1 MFDNLRAAILV
12 PEIRKR
18 VGFVFFAFAW
28 FVFMIHVQL
37 PNVNQA
43 AWQRALQGG
52 TFYNLLGFL
61 SGGALQKLSI
71 IAMGITPYINAS
83 IIMQLMTVV
92 LPQLEEMAKK
102 GGEEG
107 RKAISQYTRWL
118 TIALAILQATFMT
131 NAMKLSGVFYDPS
144 IWYQLFAIVAFV
156 AGTLFLMWLGE
167 QITDKGIGNGVSLI
181 IFIGIVLRYPTY
193 VSQTASSASQG
204 ALSLLNLVLYVVVA
218 IAIIIGII
226 FMYQGQRRVPV
237 QQARRVVGRKMFAG
251 RSTYI
256 PLRLNNAGVI
266 SIIFAISIL
275 LLPQQALSWFSVHS
289 GAAKST
295 WVNLFQLPWGS
306 HWTMQFPTNVPA
318 LSETLGAWFAPG
330 GTIYNLM
337 YFLLVVIFTFFYSS
351 VVINTRDVADNLK
364 KTGAFIPGIRPGQPT
379 VDYLNKILLRLTTA
393 AAISESFNVWF
404 SPNGL
409 LYSIFYFLLVVIFTF
424 FYASIVLNTKDVAD
438 NLKKSGSFIPGI
450 RPGDPTVQ
458 YLNKI
463 LYRLTFA
470 SAIFLGLLAV
480 VPGALQRGLSVTTF
494 YLGST
499 SLLIVVGVALDTIT
513 QIEARLAMR
522 DYRGF
527 IKR

>member
-1 MFDNLRAAILV
+1 MLTNLRAALLV
-12 PEIRKR
+12 PDIRQR
-18 VGFVFFAFAW
+18 VVFVFGAFAL

-37 PNVNQA
+37 PNVNDA
-43 AWQRALQGG
+43 KWQQLLSQGV
-52 TFYNLLGFL
+52 FYSLLGFL

-107 RKAISQYTRWL
+107 RKKIGQYTRWL
-118 TIALAILQATFMT
+118 TIVLATLQAFFMA
-131 NAMKLSGVFYDPS
+131 NLMRNSGVFYDQS
-144 IWYQLFAIVAFV
+144 VMFLLYVVVAMV
-156 AGTLFLMWLGE
+156 GGTLFLMWLGE

-181 IFIGIVLRYPTY
+181 IFIGIVLRYPQYVAQTY
-193 VSQTASSASQG
+193 ASTTKGGESVANIVIY
-204 ALSLLNLVLYVVVA
+204 AA
-218 IAIIIGII
+218 IAVAVIISIV
-226 FMYQGQRRVPV
+226 FLYQGQRRIPV

-266 SIIFAISIL
+266 SIIFAISLL
-275 LLPQQALSWFSVHS
+275 LLPQQALSWFNRGGTAGGVWGSV
-289 GAAKST
+289 ST
-295 WVNLFQLPWGS
+295 WLQVYFSPNSVLY
-306 HWTMQFPTNVPA
+306 NVV
-318 LSETLGAWFAPG
+318 
-330 GTIYNLM
+330 
-337 YFLLVVIFTFFYSS
+337 YFGLVVIFTFFYSGI
-351 VVINTRDVADNLK
+351 VINT
-364 KTGAFIPGIRPGQPT
+364 
-379 VDYLNKILLRLTTA
+379 
-393 AAISESFNVWF
+393 
-404 SPNGL
+404 
-409 LYSIFYFLLVVIFTF
+409 
-424 FYASIVLNTKDVAD
+424 KDIAD

-450 RPGDPTVQ
+450 RPGQPTVD
-458 YLNKI
+458 YVNRI
-463 LYRLTFA
+463 LMRITTA
-470 SAIFLGLLAV
+470 AAIYLGLLAV
-480 VPGALQRGLSVTTF
+480 IPGALQRGLSVTTF

>member
-1 MFDNLRAAILV
+1 MFDNLRAALLV

-18 VGFVFFAFAW
+18 VGFVLFAFAW

-37 PNVNQA
+37 PNVNEQ
-43 AWQRALQGG
+43 AWQQVLKGG
-52 TFYNLLGFL
+52 AFYNLLGFL

-71 IAMGITPYINAS
+71 ISMGITPYINAS

-107 RKAISQYTRWL
+107 RKKISQYTRWL
-118 TIALAILQATFMT
+118 TIVLAILQGTFMT
-131 NAMKLSGVFYDPS
+131 NAMRVSGVFYDTS
-144 IWYQLFAIVAFV
+144 FLFQLFAIVALV

-193 VSQTASSASQG
+193 VAQTYSSAAQG
-204 ALSLLNLVLYVVVA
+204 GESLLNLVLYILVA
-218 IAIIIGII
+218 IAVIIGII

-275 LLPQQALSWFSVHS
+275 LLPQQALSWFSGHQGVQ
-289 GAAKST
+289 ST
-295 WVNLFQLPWGS
+295 WLHLVGPIE
-306 HWTMQFPTNVPA
+306 FPTNIAA
-318 LSETLGAWFAPG
+318 LSESLNVWFAPSG
-330 GTIYNLM
+330 VVYNLA
-337 YFLLVVIFTFFYSS
+337 YFFLVVIFTFFYSS
-351 VVINTRDVADNLK
+351 IVINTRDVADNLK

-379 VDYLNKILLRLTTA
+379 VDYLNKILMRLTTA
-393 AAISESFNVWF
+393 A
-404 SPNGL
+404 
-409 LYSIFYFLLVVIFTF
+409 
-424 FYASIVLNTKDVAD
+424 
-438 NLKKSGSFIPGI
+438 
-450 RPGDPTVQ
+450 
-458 YLNKI
+458 
-463 LYRLTFA
+463 
-470 SAIFLGLLAV
+470 AIFLGLLAV
-480 VPGALQRGLSVTTF
+480 LPGALQRGLSVTTF

>member
-1 MFDNLRAAILV
+1 MLNNLRAALLV
-12 PEIRKR
+12 PDIRKR
-18 VGFVFFAFAW
+18 VLFVFFAFAV

-37 PNVNQA
+37 PNVNEKTWQA
-43 AWQRALQGG
+43 LLAGG

-92 LPQLEEMAKK
+92 LPQLEELAKK

-107 RKAISQYTRWL
+107 RKKIGQYTRWL
-118 TIALAILQATFMT
+118 TIVLATLQAFFMA
-131 NAMKLSGVFYDPS
+131 NVMHAQHVFYDDS
-144 IWYQLFAIVAFV
+144 VWYMIYAIIAMVG
-156 AGTLFLMWLGE
+156 GTLFLMWLGE

-181 IFIGIVLRYPTY
+181 IFIGIVLRYPQYVAQTY
-193 VSQTASSASQG
+193 SSTSKGGESVA
-204 ALSLLNLVLYVVVA
+204 NLILYILIA
-218 IAIIIGII
+218 IAVIISIV
-226 FMYQGQRRVPV
+226 FLYQGQRRVPV

-275 LLPQQALSWFSVHS
+275 LLPQQALSWF
-289 GAAKST
+289 AK
-295 WVNLFQLPWGS
+295 
-306 HWTMQFPTNVPA
+306 
-318 LSETLGAWFAPG
+318 G
-330 GTIYNLM
+330 GTTGIWASISSWVTVYFSPNSLLYNIV
-337 YFLLVVIFTFFYSS
+337 YFLLVVVFTFFYSA
-351 VVINTRDVADNLK
+351 VVINT
-364 KTGAFIPGIRPGQPT
+364 
-379 VDYLNKILLRLTTA
+379 
-393 AAISESFNVWF
+393 
-404 SPNGL
+404 
-409 LYSIFYFLLVVIFTF
+409 
-424 FYASIVLNTKDVAD
+424 KDIAD

-450 RPGDPTVQ
+450 RPGQPTVD
-458 YLNKI
+458 YINRI
-463 LYRLTFA
+463 LLRITTAAALY
-470 SAIFLGLLAV
+470 LGLLAV
-480 VPGALQRGLSVTTF
+480 LPGALQRGLSVTTF

>member
-1 MFDNLRAAILV
+1 MLNNLRAALLV
-12 PEIRKR
+12 PDIRQR
-18 VGFVFFAFAW
+18 VLFVFGAFAV

-37 PNVNQA
+37 PNVNEPV
-43 AWQRALQGG
+43 WQKLLSQGV
-52 TFYNLLGFL
+52 FYNLLGFL

-92 LPQLEEMAKK
+92 LPNLEELAKK

-107 RKAISQYTRWL
+107 RKKIGQYTRWL
-118 TIALAILQATFMT
+118 TIVLATLQGFFMA
-131 NAMKLSGVFYDPS
+131 NLMRQSGVFYDNS
-144 IWYQLFAIVAFV
+144 IWFMLYAIIAMVG
-156 AGTLFLMWLGE
+156 GTLFLMWLGE

-181 IFIGIVLRYPTY
+181 IFIGIVLRYPQYVAQTY
-193 VSQTASSASQG
+193 ASTSKGGESIV
-204 ALSLLNLVLYVVVA
+204 NLILYVLIA
-218 IAIIIGII
+218 IAVVISIV
-226 FMYQGQRRVPV
+226 FLYQGQRRVPV

-275 LLPQQALSWFSVHS
+275 LLPQQALSWFNKAGGTGIWANVAS
-289 GAAKST
+289 
-295 WVNLFQLPWGS
+295 WVNVYFSPNSWL
-306 HWTMQFPTNVPA
+306 
-318 LSETLGAWFAPG
+318 
-330 GTIYNLM
+330 YNLV
-337 YFLLVVIFTFFYSS
+337 YFLLVVIFTFFYSA
-351 VVINTRDVADNLK
+351 VVV
-364 KTGAFIPGIRPGQPT
+364 
-379 VDYLNKILLRLTTA
+379 
-393 AAISESFNVWF
+393 
-404 SPNGL
+404 
-409 LYSIFYFLLVVIFTF
+409 
-424 FYASIVLNTKDVAD
+424 NTKDIAD

-450 RPGDPTVQ
+450 RPGQPTVD
-458 YLNKI
+458 YINRI
-463 LYRLTFA
+463 LLRITTA
-470 SAIFLGLLAV
+470 AAIYLGLLAV
-480 VPGALQRGLSVTTF
+480 LPGALQRGLSVTTF

>member
-1 MFDNLRAAILV
+1 MFNNLRAAILV
-12 PEIRKR
+12 PEIRSR
-18 VGFVFFAFAW
+18 ILFVLFAFAW

-43 AWQRALQGG
+43 AWERVLQSGA
-52 TFYNLLGFL
+52 FYNLLGFL

-107 RKAISQYTRWL
+107 RKKISQYTRWL
-118 TIALAILQATFMT
+118 TIILGTIQATFM
-131 NAMKLSGVFYDPS
+131 AISMERSGVFYDTS
-144 IWYQLFAIVAFV
+144 IWYLLYAIVAMV
-156 AGTLFLMWLGE
+156 GGTLFLMWLGE
-167 QITDKGIGNGVSLI
+167 QISDKGIGNGVSLI
-181 IFIGIVLRYPTY
+181 IFIGIVLRYPQYVTQTY
-193 VSQTASSASQG
+193 ASASQG
-204 ALSLLNLVLYVVVA
+204 AESLLNLFLYIAV
-218 IAIIIGII
+218 AIIIIVSII
-226 FMYQGQRRVPV
+226 FLYQGQRRVPV

-275 LLPQQALSWFSVHS
+275 LLPQQALSWFGHGQAITGS
-289 GAAKST
+289 GFWPA
-295 WVNLFQLPWGS
+295 FQRA
-306 HWTMQFPTNVPA
+306 MQGFSAWLNV
-318 LSETLGAWFAPG
+318 WFTPNG
-330 GTIYNLM
+330 FLYNIV
-337 YFLLVVIFTFFYSS
+337 YFLLVVVFTFFYSS
-351 VVINTRDVADNLK
+351 IVLNTRDVADNLK

-379 VDYLNKILLRLTTA
+379 VDYLNKILMRLTTA
-393 AAISESFNVWF
+393 AAI
-404 SPNGL
+404 
-409 LYSIFYFLLVVIFTF
+409 Y
-424 FYASIVLNTKDVAD
+424 
-438 NLKKSGSFIPGI
+438 
-450 RPGDPTVQ
+450 
-458 YLNKI
+458 
-463 LYRLTFA
+463 
-470 SAIFLGLLAV
+470 LGLLAV
-480 VPGALQRGLSVTTF
+480 LPGALQRGLSVTTF

-499 SLLIVVGVALDTIT
+499 SLLIVVGVALDTIN

>member
-1 MFDNLRAAILV
+1 VFDNLRAALLV
-12 PEIRKR
+12 PDIRKR
-18 VGFVFFAFAW
+18 VLYVLFAFAL
-28 FVFMIHVQL
+28 FIFMIHVQL
-37 PNVNQA
+37 PNVNEQR
-43 AWQRALQGG
+43 WQQELQQGA
-52 TFYNLLGFL
+52 FYNLLGFL
-61 SGGALQKLSI
+61 SGGALQHLSI
-71 IAMGITPYINAS
+71 IAMGITPFINAS

-107 RKAISQYTRWL
+107 RKRISQYTRWL
-118 TIALAILQATFMT
+118 TIILAVLQATFMT
-131 NAMKLSGVFYDPS
+131 NAMRLSGVFYDQS
-144 IWYQLFAIVAFV
+144 IFFQLFAIVALV
-156 AGTLFLMWLGE
+156 SGTMFLMWLGE

-193 VSQTASSASQG
+193 VAQTVTSANSGQ
-204 ALSLLNLVLYVVVA
+204 LSLLNLVLFVV
-218 IAIIIGII
+218 ITIGIIVGII

-275 LLPQQALSWFSVHS
+275 LLPQQALSWFNKGNTQPLYHTLFTIGHWSA
-289 GAAKST
+289 GLPANAAAVSEI
-295 WVNLFQLPWGS
+295 VN
-306 HWTMQFPTNVPA
+306 VY
-318 LSETLGAWFAPG
+318 FAPG
-330 GTIYNLM
+330 DWLYNLI

-351 VVINTRDVADNLK
+351 VVLNTRDIADNLK

-393 AAISESFNVWF
+393 
-404 SPNGL
+404 
-409 LYSIFYFLLVVIFTF
+409 
-424 FYASIVLNTKDVAD
+424 
-438 NLKKSGSFIPGI
+438 
-450 RPGDPTVQ
+450 
-458 YLNKI
+458 
-463 LYRLTFA
+463 
-470 SAIFLGLLAV
+470 SALFLGLLAV
-480 VPGALQRGLSVTTF
+480 APNVLEHGLNITTI

-499 SLLIVVGVALDTIT
+499 SLLIVVGVALDTMA

>member
-1 MFDNLRAAILV
+1 MFDNLRAALLV
-12 PEIRKR
+12 PDIRKR
-18 VGFVFFAFAW
+18 VGFVLFAFAW
-28 FVFMIHVQL
+28 FIFMIHVQL
-37 PNVNQA
+37 PNVNEA
-43 AWQRALQGG
+43 AWQQVLKSGQ
-52 TFYNLLGFL
+52 FYTLLGFL

-92 LPQLEEMAKK
+92 LPQLEELAKK

-107 RKAISQYTRWL
+107 RKKISQYTRWL
-118 TIALAILQATFMT
+118 TIVLAILQATFMT
-131 NAMKLSGVFYDPS
+131 NAMKASGVFYDTS
-144 IWYQLFAIVAFV
+144 IWYQLFAVIALV

-167 QITDKGIGNGVSLI
+167 QISDKGIGNGVSLI
-181 IFIGIVLRYPTY
+181 IFIGIVLRYPQYVGETY
-193 VSQTASSASQG
+193 ASASSG
-204 ALSLLNLVLYVVVA
+204 GLSLLNLVLFVA
-218 IAIIIGII
+218 ITIGIIIGII

-275 LLPQQALSWFSVHS
+275 LLPQQALTWLHSTDKASWFNIFTIP
-289 GAAKST
+289 GLNWT
-295 WVNLFQLPWGS
+295 W
-306 HWTMQFPTNVPA
+306 QFPTNTAA
-318 LSETLGAWFAPG
+318 LQETVQVWFAPAS
-330 GTIYNLM
+330 TLYNIA

-351 VVINTRDVADNLK
+351 IVLNTRDVADNLK
-364 KTGAFIPGIRPGQPT
+364 KTGAFVPGIRPGQPT
-379 VDYLNKILLRLTTA
+379 VDYLNKILMRLTT
-393 AAISESFNVWF
+393 
-404 SPNGL
+404 
-409 LYSIFYFLLVVIFTF
+409 
-424 FYASIVLNTKDVAD
+424 
-438 NLKKSGSFIPGI
+438 
-450 RPGDPTVQ
+450 
-458 YLNKI
+458 
-463 LYRLTFA
+463 A

-480 VPGALQRGLSVTTF
+480 APNILERGLNVTTI

-499 SLLIVVGVALDTIT
+499 SLLIVVGVALDTIS

>member
-1 MFDNLRAAILV
+1 LFNNLRAAILV
-12 PEIRKR
+12 PEIRQR
-18 VGFVFFAFAW
+18 VFFVLFAFAW

-37 PNVNQA
+37 PNVNEA
-43 AWQRALQGG
+43 AWQRVLQSGA
-52 TFYNLLGFL
+52 FYNLLGFL
-61 SGGALQKLSI
+61 SGGALQKLSV

-107 RKAISQYTRWL
+107 RKKISQYTRWL
-118 TIALAILQATFMT
+118 TIVLATMQATFMA
-131 NAMKLSGVFYDPS
+131 NAMEKSNVFYDRS
-144 IWYQLFAIVAFV
+144 IWYLLFAIIAMV
-156 AGTLFLMWLGE
+156 AGTMFLMWLGE
-167 QITDKGIGNGVSLI
+167 QISDKGIGNGVSLI

-193 VSQTASSASQG
+193 VMQTLTSTSQG
-204 ALSLLNLVLYVVVA
+204 AESILNIVLYVA
-218 IAIIIGII
+218 IALIIIVSII
-226 FMYQGQRRVPV
+226 FLYQGQRRVPV
-237 QQARRVVGRKMFAG
+237 QQARRTVGRKMFAG

-275 LLPQQALSWFSVHS
+275 LLPQQALSWFAHT
-289 GAAKST
+289 GAKAAYYH
-295 WVNLFQLPWGS
+295 LLGPIA
-306 HWTMQFPTNVPA
+306 FPLNPAAWSEMFNVYFSPNG
-318 LSETLGAWFAPG
+318 LL
-330 GTIYNLM
+330 YNLV

-351 VVINTRDVADNLK
+351 VVLNTRDVADNLK

-379 VDYLNKILLRLTTA
+379 VDYLNKILMRITTA
-393 AAISESFNVWF
+393 AAI
-404 SPNGL
+404 
-409 LYSIFYFLLVVIFTF
+409 Y
-424 FYASIVLNTKDVAD
+424 
-438 NLKKSGSFIPGI
+438 
-450 RPGDPTVQ
+450 
-458 YLNKI
+458 
-463 LYRLTFA
+463 
-470 SAIFLGLLAV
+470 LGLLAV
-480 VPGALQRGLSVTTF
+480 LPGALQRGLSVTTF

>member
-1 MFDNLRAAILV
+1 MLNNLRAALLV
-12 PEIRKR
+12 PDIRQR
-18 VGFVFFAFAW
+18 VLFVFGAFAV

-37 PNVNQA
+37 PNVNEPV
-43 AWQRALQGG
+43 WQKLLSQGV
-52 TFYNLLGFL
+52 FYNLLGFL

-92 LPQLEEMAKK
+92 LPNLEELAKK

-107 RKAISQYTRWL
+107 RKKIGQYTRWL
-118 TIALAILQATFMT
+118 TIVLATLQAYFM
-131 NAMKLSGVFYDPS
+131 AHLMSQAGVFYDNS
-144 IWYQLFAIVAFV
+144 IWFMLFAVIAMVG
-156 AGTLFLMWLGE
+156 GTLFLMWLGE

-181 IFIGIVLRYPTY
+181 IFIGIVLRYPQYVAQTY
-193 VSQTASSASQG
+193 ASTSKG
-204 ALSLLNLVLYVVVA
+204 GESLVNLILYILIA
-218 IAIIIGII
+218 IAVIISIV
-226 FMYQGQRRVPV
+226 FLYQGQRRVPV

-275 LLPQQALSWFSVHS
+275 LLPQQALSWFNKA
-289 GAAKST
+289 GGTGIWANIAA
-295 WVNLFQLPWGS
+295 WVNVNFSPNSWL
-306 HWTMQFPTNVPA
+306 
-318 LSETLGAWFAPG
+318 
-330 GTIYNLM
+330 YNLV
-337 YFLLVVIFTFFYSS
+337 YFVLVVVFTFFYSA
-351 VVINTRDVADNLK
+351 VVINT
-364 KTGAFIPGIRPGQPT
+364 
-379 VDYLNKILLRLTTA
+379 
-393 AAISESFNVWF
+393 
-404 SPNGL
+404 
-409 LYSIFYFLLVVIFTF
+409 
-424 FYASIVLNTKDVAD
+424 KDIAD

-450 RPGDPTVQ
+450 RPGQPTVD
-458 YLNKI
+458 YINRI
-463 LYRLTFA
+463 LLRITTA
-470 SAIFLGLLAV
+470 AAIYLGLLAV
-480 VPGALQRGLSVTTF
+480 LPGALQQGLSVTTF

>member
-1 MFDNLRAAILV
+1 MFNNLRAALLV
-12 PEIRKR
+12 PEIRQR
-18 VGFVFFAFAW
+18 IFFVLFAFAW

-43 AWQRALQGG
+43 AWQRVLQSGA
-52 TFYNLLGFL
+52 FYNLLGFL
-61 SGGALQKLSI
+61 SGGALQKLLI

-92 LPQLEEMAKK
+92 LPQLEELAKK

-107 RKAISQYTRWL
+107 RKKISQYTRWL
-118 TIALAILQATFMT
+118 TIVLATMQASFM
-131 NAMKLSGVFYDPS
+131 AISMQRSGVFYDNS
-144 IWYQLFAIVAFV
+144 VWFLIYAIIAMV

-167 QITDKGIGNGVSLI
+167 QISDRGIGNGVSLI
-181 IFIGIVLRYPTY
+181 IFIGIVLRFPTY
-193 VSQTASSASQG
+193 VTQTYSSTSQG
-204 ALSLLNLVLYVVVA
+204 AESVFNILVYIAVA
-218 IAIIIGII
+218 LIVIVSII
-226 FMYQGQRRVPV
+226 FLYQGQRRVPV

-275 LLPQQALSWFSVHS
+275 LLPQQALSWFGHANAT
-289 GAAKST
+289 GPAAAVSN
-295 WVNLFQLPWGS
+295 WL
-306 HWTMQFPTNVPA
+306 NVYFSPNGV
-318 LSETLGAWFAPG
+318 L
-330 GTIYNLM
+330 YNIV
-337 YFLLVVIFTFFYSS
+337 YFFLVVIFTFFYSS
-351 VVINTRDVADNLK
+351 IVLNTRDVADNLK

-379 VDYLNKILLRLTTA
+379 VDYLNKILFRITTA
-393 AAISESFNVWF
+393 AAI
-404 SPNGL
+404 
-409 LYSIFYFLLVVIFTF
+409 Y
-424 FYASIVLNTKDVAD
+424 
-438 NLKKSGSFIPGI
+438 
-450 RPGDPTVQ
+450 
-458 YLNKI
+458 
-463 LYRLTFA
+463 
-470 SAIFLGLLAV
+470 LGLLAV
-480 VPGALQRGLSVTTF
+480 LPGALQRGLSVTTF